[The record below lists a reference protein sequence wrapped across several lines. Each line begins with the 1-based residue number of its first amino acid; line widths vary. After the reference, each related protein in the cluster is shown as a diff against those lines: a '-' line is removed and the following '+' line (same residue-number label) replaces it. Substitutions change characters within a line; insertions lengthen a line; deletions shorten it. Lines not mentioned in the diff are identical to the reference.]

1 MNRLQPTN
9 NWFLDC
15 GNRLL
20 HCLAIQFVVV
30 GAAIPWELLRFRLA
44 VDVCR
49 PKEFADT
56 PDCLGY
62 LSQAVC
68 TIYPSQHN
76 SLTLT
81 RPFPW
86 QPISDLYTSL
96 LPGVVGT
103 AVYKTV
109 QYEVG
114 NATRRKL
121 ALDVYSPFW
130 LKFGVTCFTTTA
142 SGKRPTTTPHSF
154 PSFYS
159 PSVKQTNT
167 VLAMAPFETVRR
179 ALMLQ
184 VGGTRIYSGAIDC
197 AIKLVR
203 EGGIGALYT
212 GWMSTALSLIGAQLV
227 YTAFYHLYP

>member
-9 NWFLDC
+9 NWILDC

-68 TIYPSQHN
+68 IIYPSQHN

-142 SGKRPTTTPHSF
+142 SGKRPTTPHSL
-154 PSFYS
+154 PSTHQVS
-159 PSVKQTNT
+159 NKQTN
-167 VLAMAPFETVRR
+167 
-179 ALMLQ
+179 
-184 VGGTRIYSGAIDC
+184 
-197 AIKLVR
+197 
-203 EGGIGALYT
+203 
-212 GWMSTALSLIGAQLV
+212 STCNGPL
-227 YTAFYHLYP
+227 